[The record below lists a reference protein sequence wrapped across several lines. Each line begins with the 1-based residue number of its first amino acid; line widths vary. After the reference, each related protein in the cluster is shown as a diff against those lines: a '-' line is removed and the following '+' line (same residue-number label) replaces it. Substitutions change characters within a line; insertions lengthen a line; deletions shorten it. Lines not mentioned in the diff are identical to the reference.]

1 MDDNSV
7 TINGVTIDFSPLL
20 VNGTMF
26 AVYCETE
33 EDALIFLRCFKKK
46 YPERCR
52 TWDGNVEGFDK
63 YERYCFRPNL
73 NVSYGYLKY
82 CSYEY
87 YKEKG
92 FVIIPFEDLIVS
104 STDIE
109 ESKLPIDTLFGGVT

>member
-1 MDDNSV
+1 MDNSV

-20 VNGTMF
+20 VNGMMF
-26 AVYCETE
+26 AVYCGTK
-33 EDALIFLRCFKKK
+33 EDALIFLRCFKKR
-46 YPERCR
+46 YPERCI
-52 TWDGNVEGFDK
+52 TWGEDVTSFGA

-73 NVSYGYLKY
+73 NTSYGSLKY

-109 ESKLPIDTLFGGVT
+109 ESELPIDTLFGGVI

>member
-46 YPERCR
+46 IPRKMQNMGWKCR
-52 TWDGNVEGFDK
+52 
-63 YERYCFRPNL
+63 RLR
-73 NVSYGYLKY
+73 
-82 CSYEY
+82 
-87 YKEKG
+87 
-92 FVIIPFEDLIVS
+92 
-104 STDIE
+104 
-109 ESKLPIDTLFGGVT
+109 